1 MNKLISDIVEN
12 CDKLKDLVG
21 CDEFKFYYI
30 TDKNYCFK
38 FLKKGE
44 IVQVV
49 RRGVRRKWRDKTLL
63 IA

>member
-49 RRGVRRKWRDKTLL
+49 RRGVRRK
-63 IA
+63 